1 MAAGQL
7 RIVFKGRPSFG
18 GHWVDCPET
27 DYLPAKV
34 ITLYSTPAGV
44 AGTCGK
50 THRVTDDNGRRQK
63 PSECLF
69 QVTQVTREELQALA
83 APGKTGRVRGRLPT
97 GTTVDAQIIS
107 LGTGTGTGAQG
118 KTAPG
123 KGGPA
128 SQAFGAAK
136 NGKGAAAPGA
146 QAPARVPRGGGGAA
160 TAFFN
165 ALAATAGAVGQV
177 AGAAGQIAGS
187 AASAVGSVADLG
199 KEGIGAARDGI
210 KEAGAYGAR
219 RHERKMRDGGGSDD

>member
-1 MAAGQL
+1 MAAGQV

-18 GHWVDCPET
+18 GHWVDCPDT
-27 DYLPAKV
+27 PHFPAKV
-34 ITLYSTPAGV
+34 ITLYVTPAGV
-44 AGTCGK
+44 VGTCGK
-50 THRVTDDNGRRQK
+50 THRGRDDNGRK
-63 PSECLF
+63 TSPAECVF
-69 QVTQVTREELQALA
+69 QVQQVTKEELQALA

-97 GTTVDAQIIS
+97 GTTVDAQVIS
-107 LGTGTGTGAQG
+107 LGTGTGAQG
-118 KTAPG
+118 KAAPG

-128 SQAFGAAK
+128 SQAFAAAK

-165 ALAATAGAVGQV
+165 AIAATAGAVGQV

-210 KEAGAYGAR
+210 KEAGAAGSR
-219 RHERKMRDGGGSDD
+219 RHERKMRDTDSDD